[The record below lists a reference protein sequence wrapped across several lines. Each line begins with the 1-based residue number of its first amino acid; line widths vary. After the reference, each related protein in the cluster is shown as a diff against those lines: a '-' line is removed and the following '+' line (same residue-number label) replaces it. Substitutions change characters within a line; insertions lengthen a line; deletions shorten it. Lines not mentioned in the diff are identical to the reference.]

1 MMINVATPTV
11 NSQPLVRSLLGLEE
25 RKERRKELSPA
36 LFFTCQ
42 SARPV
47 EHLAVVVGSLLSV
60 SARPPRRTTATNAH
74 QNVNFLYKYHTTL
87 QVQKKKCGKKGNC
100 CCIFYR
106 AAACLVLS
114 ADSSDLLI
122 HTSSVFKLL

>member
-60 SARPPRRTTATNAH
+60 SALLAVRQQRMPTKMSTFFTNITRLYRCRKKNAGKRETVAVFSTAPPPA
-74 QNVNFLYKYHTTL
+74 L
-87 QVQKKKCGKKGNC
+87 C
-100 CCIFYR
+100 CQPTHLTC
-106 AAACLVLS
+106 
-114 ADSSDLLI
+114 
-122 HTSSVFKLL
+122 